1 MEESNPQVPI
11 RMLYVEDEADTREVI
26 VQALESEYPDILLFV
41 AKDGAEG
48 LDSFRANRPDVVITD
63 VRMPVMDGLRM
74 AGEIKALAPEVEI
87 IAMTAHSETSF
98 LLNAIEVG
106 INHYVLKP
114 TDYDKLFPAIEKSLE
129 IVRLKR
135 QVKEY
140 ASLLERR
147 VQELRESEEQLRC
160 ANEELEAFSY
170 AVAHDLRKPLTVIS
184 GYCQGVLALC
194 GKDLSEECLGFVK
207 SAYDGT
213 HRMSELIT
221 SLLMLSQARYS
232 EYKREEVDL
241 SAVALDV
248 ARELQ
253 LAEPGRKVAVNIQPG
268 LSVWGDANLLR
279 VVLANLMGNSWKYT
293 AGREEA
299 VIEFGALESAG
310 TTAFYVRD
318 NGIGLDMEQS
328 QELFKPFRRQ
338 IGEQAEGLGIGL
350 ATVERIVKRHGGRV
364 WAEGEPGKGTTV
376 HFILSAPG
384 SNSI

>member
-74 AGEIKALAPEVEI
+74 AGEIKAMAPEVEI

-98 LLNAIEVG
+98 LLYAIEVG

-114 TDYDKLFPAIEKSLE
+114 TDYDKLFPAIDKSLE

-140 ASLLERR
+140 AAELERR

-170 AVAHDLRKPLTVIS
+170 AVAHDLRKPLHVINS
-184 GYCQGVLALC
+184 YCQGIMTLC
-194 GKDLSEECLGFVK
+194 GKQLEEECLGYVR

-213 HRMSELIT
+213 LKMNRLIT

-232 EYKREEVDL
+232 EFKREAVDL

-248 ARELQ
+248 VEELE
-253 LAEPGRKVAVNIQPG
+253 LAEPERKVAVKIHPG
-268 LSVWGDANLLR
+268 LAAWGDANLLR
-279 VVLANLMGNSWKYT
+279 VVLANLIGNAWKYS
-293 AGREEA
+293 AERA
-299 VIEFGALESAG
+299 DAIIEFGALDSAG
-310 TTAFYVRD
+310 AKAFYVRD

-328 QELFKPFRRQ
+328 HELFKPFRRLES
-338 IGEQAEGLGIGL
+338 GGQAEGLGIGL

-364 WAEGEPGKGTTV
+364 WAEGEPGKGTAIY
-376 HFILSAPG
+376 FILSGDGA
-384 SNSI
+384 